1 MKNKLKSIFLLA
13 LSAGVL
19 ATSCSEDDHTGA
31 SMINYTS
38 PTVTLSTAST
48 SVVVDESMID
58 PDLGYV
64 IEVTASIPE
73 PVFVD
78 LHIPLVQ
85 TGGTAD
91 SSDFTAG
98 TIVIT
103 SGHTS
108 ASANVTI
115 WRECESG
122 VEGDETL
129 EISFADN
136 IANAKMSPFSMDISI
151 ENDWVNDVIEITF
164 DWSGELTY
172 DSGLPSENTI
182 DFCSIDIDYI
192 ITDDLGNALG
202 YIAGTGDCPEIAEV
216 SGLADGT
223 YFIIAE
229 LYDQPFSAPEYDG
242 PLTTIPQTVTW
253 MQCGFPA
260 TTGEFSNEL
269 LTTATPT
276 GDVLPIAVLEV
287 TGGYNYTVSP
297 F

>member
-48 SVVVDESMID
+48 NVVVDESMID

-182 DFCSIDIDYI
+182 DFCSIDLDYV

>member
-98 TIVIT
+98 T
-103 SGHTS
+103 
-108 ASANVTI
+108 
-115 WRECESG
+115 
-122 VEGDETL
+122 
-129 EISFADN
+129 
-136 IANAKMSPFSMDISI
+136 
-151 ENDWVNDVIEITF
+151 
-164 DWSGELTY
+164 
-172 DSGLPSENTI
+172 
-182 DFCSIDIDYI
+182 
-192 ITDDLGNALG
+192 
-202 YIAGTGDCPEIAEV
+202 
-216 SGLADGT
+216 
-223 YFIIAE
+223 
-229 LYDQPFSAPEYDG
+229 
-242 PLTTIPQTVTW
+242 
-253 MQCGFPA
+253 
-260 TTGEFSNEL
+260 
-269 LTTATPT
+269 
-276 GDVLPIAVLEV
+276 
-287 TGGYNYTVSP
+287 
-297 F
+297 

>member
-48 SVVVDESMID
+48 NVVVDESMID

-260 TTGEFSNEL
+260 TIGEFSNDL

-287 TGGYNYTVSP
+287 TGGYNYTVTP

>member
-151 ENDWVNDVIEITF
+151 ENDWVNDLIEITF

>member
-216 SGLADGT
+216 SGLTDGT

-229 LYDQPFSAPEYDG
+229 LYDQPFSAPAYDG

-287 TGGYNYTVSP
+287 ITKSP

>member
-48 SVVVDESMID
+48 NVVVDESMID
-58 PDLGYV
+58 PDLGYE

-91 SSDFTAG
+91 SSDFSAG

-108 ASANVTI
+108 AATNIVIYNT
-115 WRECESG
+115 CDTG
-122 VEGDETL
+122 VEGNETL
-129 EISFADN
+129 TVSFADN
-136 IANAKMSPFSMDISI
+136 IANAKMTPFSMDISI
-151 ENDWVNDVIEITF
+151 ENDWVNDVIEFEF

-172 DSGLPSENTI
+172 TAGVPAEVTI
-182 DFCSIDIDYI
+182 DFCDADIDFALA
-192 ITDDLGNALG
+192 DNGGNVLG
-202 YIAGTGDCPEIAEV
+202 YIAASASCPEEGGF
-216 SGLADGT
+216 SGLPDGT
-223 YFIIAE
+223 YFILAE
-229 LYDQPFSAPEYDG
+229 VYDNPFSG
-242 PLTTIPQTVTW
+242 LGLTDAMPITTTYS
-253 MQCGFPA
+253 QCGFDTA
-260 TTGEFSNEL
+260 GSFVNSVLN
-269 LTTATPT
+269 TATIS
-276 GDVLPIAVLEV
+276 GDVIPLATVEIS
-287 TGGYNYTVSP
+287 GGYNYTVTP
-297 F
+297 W